1 MKTIQPSLFDQK
13 LSFIILTVSVDYQKP
28 SMGELF
34 LKIYI
39 PNKYYFETE
48 PLKHSHSLTWQCKG
62 LVFYQVQ

>member
-39 PNKYYFETE
+39 PNKYYFET
-48 PLKHSHSLTWQCKG
+48 
-62 LVFYQVQ
+62 